1 MSVLNLIIVGN
12 NKLKN
17 WLSVKAKAIKEEC
30 MIIYKVTNLINN
42 KIYIGQTVSSLEI
55 RKSQH
60 ERSYSYGYRNAFPRA
75 INKYGKENFKWE
87 IIDTANSLEE
97 LNEKENY
104 YIGLY
109 QSTNRKKGYNLKCGG
124 NNKFLDD
131 TVKQKIGDAQRGEL
145 NHMYGKTGDLNPTS
159 KRVKNITTGEIFG
172 SSMECAR
179 ELGLNFSHVS
189 AVCRGSRKSTGKMV
203 FRYLDED
210 GKVIEPIIISK
221 PKRINRKK
229 VMNIDTGEVFNSAT
243 EAEIRY
249 FGKKIGSIN
258 KACKGKHNKSAGYRW
273 KFVD

>member
-1 MSVLNLIIVGN
+1 
-12 NKLKN
+12 
-17 WLSVKAKAIKEEC
+17 
-30 MIIYKVTNLINN
+30 
-42 KIYIGQTVSSLEI
+42 
-55 RKSQH
+55 
-60 ERSYSYGYRNAFPRA
+60 
-75 INKYGKENFKWE
+75 
-87 IIDTANSLEE
+87 
-97 LNEKENY
+97 
-104 YIGLY
+104 
-109 QSTNRKKGYNLKCGG
+109 
-124 NNKFLDD
+124 
-131 TVKQKIGDAQRGEL
+131 
-145 NHMYGKTGDLNPTS
+145 MYGKTGDLNPTS